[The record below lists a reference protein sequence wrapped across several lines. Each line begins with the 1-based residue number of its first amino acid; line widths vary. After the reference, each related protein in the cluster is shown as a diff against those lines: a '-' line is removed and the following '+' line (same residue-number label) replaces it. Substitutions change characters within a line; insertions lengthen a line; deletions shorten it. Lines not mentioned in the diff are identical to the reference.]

1 MRFIADFHIH
11 SHYSMATS
19 KQLTPGYLDYWG
31 KLKGIKVIGTGDFT
45 HPGWTAELKEKL
57 EPAEEGL
64 FRLKNEYKLKKLFIP
79 GNEKNDD
86 VRFMLT
92 AEISSIYKKGG
103 KVRKVHNVLFA
114 PSFETVD
121 RLQQKLSG
129 MNFNITSDGRPILG
143 LDSRNLLELSLEVDE
158 DIFFVPA
165 HIWTP
170 WFSVLGAKSGF
181 DTVEECFDDLSH
193 HIHAVETGL
202 SSDPPLNWMCSSLDQ
217 YTLLANSDAHSPE
230 KLGRNANI
238 FNTELSYK
246 SIIEAIKS
254 RNPNHFLG
262 TIDMYPQEGK
272 YHYDGH
278 RKCGV
283 CWNPVETLENKGI
296 CPVCNRRVTIGVTNR
311 IVQLSDRENIGESK
325 NKMPFY
331 SLIPLKE
338 IIAEITGVGVNSKK
352 VNKTYYQVL
361 EKYGSEFDVLL
372 NIPLDILKEPPLPL
386 LDEAIRRMREKE
398 VIIKEGF
405 DGEYGVIKVFD
416 EQELQNISQDK
427 SLFHEPVVDYKRT
440 IKPRPLF
447 NFDLQKYQELSK
459 THSLIKEEPQKKT
472 STIYGLNSE
481 QTKAASHIDG
491 PAMIL
496 AGPGTGKTRVLTTRI
511 ANLVNNQSIKPE
523 NILAVT
529 FTQKASG
536 EMKERLKKLLEN
548 KSTFNKVHIHT
559 FHSLGLNMLKKY
571 YSETPGHKISIIDDA
586 DKENILYHHYGI
598 PKNRIKKAIKTIT
611 SLKQSLQT
619 IDIIEDPEQRELFK
633 SYQGYLERNELH
645 DLDDMIYEAYWLL
658 KNNDKIRQQYR
669 SQFQHILVDEYQDI
683 NYAQYQLINCLLED
697 ASCPNLFIIGD
708 PNQAIYGFR
717 GADVSFIKRF
727 TDDFPGAKVYKL
739 GKSYRCSDRIL
750 EASGNVIYRRNTKS
764 FLKGLNKGVK
774 IKIVPAKTGKSE
786 AEFIARKIEEMIGGL
801 RFFSMDSSVANG
813 EKTAGIE
820 SLGDFAVLCRTKSQF
835 AVIEKAFND
844 HSIPY
849 QVIGE
854 TPFFK
859 RSPVKELIDILRFIH
874 NPENSLIKEKI
885 DSSVVNKIEEN
896 ILSLQEQH
904 ATRIIEFVEKHFKKE
919 EFEQNPLEFKK
930 IKALAKSYKTLS
942 SLITFVTLG
951 KETDTLNEA
960 NESVPIMTIHAS
972 KGLEFKCVFIAGCE
986 EGIIPYKLFSNS
998 NSKIDLEEEKRLF
1011 YVGMTRAEKLL
1022 YLTHASKRY
1031 IKGKEYNYAS
1041 SSFIDKI
1048 EKELLETEQQERKR
1062 KKAFHNQLSLFDS

>member
-19 KQLTPGYLDYWG
+19 KQLTPEYLDYWG

-64 FRLKNEYKLKKLFIP
+64 FRLKNEYKLENLFIP
-79 GNEKNDD
+79 SNEKNDD

-114 PSFETVD
+114 PCFETVD
-121 RLQQKLSG
+121 RIQQKLSG

-143 LDSRNLLELSLEVDE
+143 LDSRNLLEITLEIDE

-202 SSDPPLNWMCSSLDQ
+202 SSDPPLNWMCSSLDK

-254 RNPNHFLG
+254 RNPNNFLG

-296 CPVCNRRVTIGVTNR
+296 CPVCNRKVTIGVTNR
-311 IVQLSDRENIGESK
+311 IVQLSDRKNIEESK

-338 IIAEITGVGVNSKK
+338 MIAEITGVGVNSKK
-352 VNKTYYQVL
+352 VNKAYYQVL

-372 NIPLDILKEPPLPL
+372 NLPLDILKEPPLPM

-416 EQELQNISQDK
+416 EQELKNISQDK
-427 SLFHEPVVDYKRT
+427 SLFHEPAVEYQRT
-440 IKPRPLF
+440 LKPRPLF
-447 NFDLQKYQELSK
+447 NFSLQKYHELSK

-481 QTKAASHIDG
+481 QTKAASHLDG

-511 ANLVNNQSIKPE
+511 ANLVNNQNIKPE

-571 YSETPGHKISIIDDA
+571 YSENPSHKISIIDDA
-586 DKENILYHHYGI
+586 DKKNILYHHYGI
-598 PKNRIKKAIKTIT
+598 PKNKIKKAIKTIT
-611 SLKQSLQT
+611 SLKQSLEI
-619 IDIIEDPEQRELFK
+619 IDNIEDPEQRELFR

-658 KNNDKIRQQYR
+658 KNHDEIRKQYQK
-669 SQFQHILVDEYQDI
+669 QFRYILVDEYQDI
-683 NYAQYQLINCLLED
+683 NYAQYQLINCFLDD
-697 ASCPNLFIIGD
+697 AASSNLFIIGD

-717 GADVSFIKRF
+717 GADIGFIKRF
-727 TDDFPGAKVYKL
+727 TDDFLDAKVYKL

-750 EASGNVIYRRNTKS
+750 EASGNVVYHRNTKS

-774 IKIVPAKTGKSE
+774 IKIVPAKTEKSE

-859 RSPVKELIDILRFIH
+859 RSPVKELIDILRIIH

-896 ILSLQEQH
+896 ILSLQEQQ
-904 ATRIIEFVEKHFKKE
+904 AISIIEFVEKHLMKE

-930 IKALAKSYKTLS
+930 IKALAESHKSLS

-951 KETDTLNEA
+951 KETDTLDET

-972 KGLEFKCVFIAGCE
+972 KGLEFKCVFVAGCE
-986 EGIIPYKLFSNS
+986 EGLIPYKLFSNS
-998 NSKIDLEEEKRLF
+998 KTDLEEEKRLF

-1031 IKGKEYNYAS
+1031 IKGKEFNYTR

>member
-19 KQLTPGYLDYWG
+19 KQLTPEYLDYWG

-64 FRLKNEYKLKKLFIP
+64 FRLKNEYRLKNLFIP
-79 GNEKNDD
+79 DHVKDNE

-92 AEISSIYKKGG
+92 AEISSIYKKNA

-114 PSFETVD
+114 PNFETVD

-143 LDSRNLLELSLEVDE
+143 LDSKNLLELALDINEN
-158 DIFFVPA
+158 IFFVPA

-202 SSDPPLNWMCSSLDQ
+202 SSDPPLNWMCSPLDK

-238 FNTELSYK
+238 FNTELSYQ

-254 RNPNHFLG
+254 RNPRHFLG

-283 CWNPVETLENKGI
+283 CWNPVETLKNNGI

-311 IVQLSDRENIGESK
+311 IVQLSDRKSIEESK

-338 IIAEITGVGVNSKK
+338 MIAEITGVGVNSKK
-352 VNKTYYQVL
+352 VNKTYYQIL
-361 EKYGSEFDVLL
+361 EKFGSEFDVLL
-372 NIPLDILKEPPLPL
+372 NRPLEALKEPPLPM

-416 EQELQNISQDK
+416 EQELKNISHDK
-427 SLFHEPVVDYKRT
+427 SLFHEPAIEYKRT

-447 NFDLQKYQELSK
+447 NFNLQEYHKLSK
-459 THSLIKEEPQKKT
+459 THSIIKEEPQKRA

-481 QTKAASHIDG
+481 QTGAASHFDG

-511 ANLVNNQSIKPE
+511 ANLVNNKNINPE

-529 FTQKASG
+529 FTQKASS

-548 KSTFNKVHIHT
+548 KSIFNKVHIHT

-571 YSETPGHKISIIDDA
+571 YTETPGHKISIIDDA
-586 DKENILYHHYGI
+586 DKESILYHHYGI

-611 SLKQSLQT
+611 SLKQSLET
-619 IDIIEDPEQRELFK
+619 IDTIEEPEQRELFR
-633 SYQGYLERNELH
+633 SYQGYLDRNGLH
-645 DLDDMIYEAYWLL
+645 DLDDMIYEAYWLIM
-658 KNNDKIRQQYR
+658 NNEEIKKQYQQ
-669 SQFQHILVDEYQDI
+669 QFRYILVDEYQDI
-683 NYAQYQLINCLLED
+683 NYAQYQLINCFLER
-697 ASCPNLFIIGD
+697 ASSPNLFIIGD

-717 GADVSFIKRF
+717 GADISFIKRF

-739 GKSYRCSDRIL
+739 GKSYRCTDRIL
-750 EASGNVIYRRNTKS
+750 EASGNVIFHRNTKS

-786 AEFIARKIEEMIGGL
+786 AEFIARKIEDMIGGL
-801 RFFSMDSSVANG
+801 RFFSMDSSVASG
-813 EKTAGIE
+813 EKSAEIE
-820 SLGDFAVLCRTKSQF
+820 SLSNFAVLCRTKSQF

-859 RSPVKELIDILRFIH
+859 QSPVKELIDILKFIH
-874 NPENSLIKEKI
+874 NPGNALIKEKI
-885 DSSVVNKIEEN
+885 ASFDGNKIEEN
-896 ILSLQEQH
+896 IVSLQEQPPVKV
-904 ATRIIEFVEKHFKKE
+904 IEFVAEHLMKKKV
-919 EFEQNPLEFKK
+919 EQYPLAFKK
-930 IKALAKSYKTLS
+930 IKAVAESHKTLS
-942 SLITFVTLG
+942 SLITYVSLG
-951 KETDTLNEA
+951 KETDTLDET

-986 EGIIPYKLFSNS
+986 EGLIPYKLFSNS
-998 NSKIDLEEEKRLF
+998 KTDLEEEKRLF

-1022 YLTHASKRY
+1022 YLSYASKRFL
-1031 IKGKEYNYAS
+1031 KGKECSYTRS
-1041 SSFIDKI
+1041 TFIDKI
-1048 EKELLETEQQERKR
+1048 EKELLETAQQDNKR